1 MTSDWDLETDV
12 VVVGGGGCGLMAAF
26 AAARQGVEVLL
37 LEKDSRLGCNTD
49 IASGS
54 IAAAGTRFQRAH
66 GIESTPEEM
75 ADDILRKNH
84 GRADR
89 EIVLTL
95 CRSAV
100 RVVDLFV
107 DEVGLPL
114 ELNTVGTR
122 AGQSSLRLHNPLG
135 RSGAPLTQ
143 ALRSKLGR
151 MPNCTLADRTPGA
164 GLLADDRGAVIGVR
178 AGVDGEQRI
187 GARKVI
193 LATDGFGANKS
204 MLRTY
209 IPEMVDVEYI
219 GAQGNTGDG
228 IRWAVDLG
236 AAVAHMGAYQGH
248 GYLCAGYGTRLMP
261 EMPFLGA
268 IIVNANGER
277 FDREDQGYSEL
288 AAVLLRQP
296 RGVGICIFDQ
306 RIHDA
311 LASTNHFKDSIA
323 AGALRQAASLDAL
336 AAAFRID
343 PARLRATF
351 DAYYAGVR
359 ANRDPFG
366 RTAFGEPLAPPYYGA
381 TITGGLAHTQG
392 GVVVDVHARVVHA
405 DGHVIPN
412 LYAGGGT
419 AAGVSGDGADGYL
432 SGNGLLT
439 AFGFGLIAGEHAAA
453 AIGKP

>member
-1 MTSDWDLETDV
+1 MADEWDLETDI
-12 VVVGGGGCGLMAAF
+12 VVVGGGGCGWMAAF
-26 AAARQGVEVLL
+26 AAAKTGAEVLL
-37 LEKDSRLGCNTD
+37 LDKDSRLGCNTD

-54 IAAAGTRFQRAH
+54 IAAAGTRFQRKH
-66 GIESTPEEM
+66 GIVDSPEQM

-89 EIVLTL
+89 AIVLTL
-95 CRSAV
+95 CRAAV

-114 ELNTVGTR
+114 ELNTVGSR
-122 AGQSSLRLHNPLG
+122 AGQSALRLHNPPG
-135 RSGAPLTQ
+135 RSGARLTQ
-143 ALRSKLGR
+143 ALREALATRS
-151 MPNCTLADRTPGA
+151 NFTLADRTPGA
-164 GLLADDRGAVIGVR
+164 GLITGADGAVIGVR
-178 AGVDGEQRI
+178 AGVDGEQCI
-187 GARKVI
+187 GAKKVI

-204 MLRTY
+204 MLRAHV
-209 IPEMVDVEYI
+209 PEMVEVEYI

-228 IRWAVDLG
+228 IRWASELG
-236 AAVAHMGAYQGH
+236 AKTAYMSSYQGH

-268 IIVNANGER
+268 IIVNADGQR

-296 RGVGICIFDQ
+296 RGVGVCIFDQ
-306 RIHDA
+306 RIHDV
-311 LASTNHFKDSIA
+311 LAPTNHFRDSIA
-323 AGALRQAASLDAL
+323 AGALRQADSLDAL
-336 AAAFRID
+336 AAAFKID
-343 PARLRATF
+343 PSRLRATIE
-351 DAYYAGVR
+351 AYYAGVR
-359 ANRDPFG
+359 EGRDRFG
-366 RTAFGEPLAPPYYGA
+366 RKAFGEPLSPPFYGA

-392 GVVVDVHARVVHA
+392 GLVVDEHARVVHIG
-405 DGHVIPN
+405 GHVIPN

-419 AAGVSGDGADGYL
+419 AAGVSGEGADGYL

-453 AIGKP
+453 ALTA